1 VTAKFCGN
9 CARASCDQAGL
20 VEVCDEWSDTDDE
33 TSLGIWWTV
42 ALFYSLKRMAKR
54 DEDSHIERTL
64 DDE

>member
-1 VTAKFCGN
+1 MTAKT
-9 CARASCDQAGL
+9 CASCANADCDQAGL

-54 DEDSHIERTL
+54 DADSYIERMP